1 VVQQRRVPELPEVEA
16 VCQRVRRHVRGLT
29 ILEAQ
34 ILRTHITKPQDPA
47 EIERI
52 AAGRR
57 IEDVRRMG
65 KNILIMLSGDVALH
79 IHLRMTGNLAIIPDY
94 RLRPLRISA
103 WFRLEDNRA
112 LLFEDPRALGTLRV
126 ADLGTLAAGVGIEP
140 LSRRFTFVRFL
151 EMAQRSLQPA
161 KIFLLDQRHIAG
173 LGNIYAA
180 EALFEASIDPRKPL
194 ARLRPD
200 RLQALHASIVR
211 VLRTA
216 VKSAQAAYRQPDA
229 FSEGEWYPVAVY
241 GREGEPCP
249 RCQRR
254 VRRIAQGGRST
265 YFCPSCQR

>member
-1 VVQQRRVPELPEVEA
+1 MPELPEVEA
-16 VCQRVRRHVRGLT
+16 VCQRIRRHVRGLT

-34 ILRTHITKPQDPA
+34 ILRTHITRPQDPS
-47 EIERI
+47 EIVRM

-57 IEDVRRMG
+57 IDDIRRMG
-65 KNILIMLSGDVALH
+65 KNILLLLSGDVALH
-79 IHLRMTGNLAIIPDY
+79 IHLRMTGNLTVIPDY
-94 RLRPLRISA
+94 RLRPLRSNA

-112 LLFEDPRALGTLRV
+112 LVFEDPRALGTLRL
-126 ADLGTLAAGVGIEP
+126 ADLGALAAEVGIEP
-140 LSRRFTFVRFL
+140 LSRRFTFARFL
-151 EMAQRSLQPA
+151 EMAKQSRQPA
-161 KIFLLDQRHIAG
+161 KIFLMDQRHIAG

-216 VKSAQAAYRQPDA
+216 LESAQAAYSRPDA

-249 RCQRR
+249 RCHRR

-265 YFCPSCQR
+265 YFCPTCQR